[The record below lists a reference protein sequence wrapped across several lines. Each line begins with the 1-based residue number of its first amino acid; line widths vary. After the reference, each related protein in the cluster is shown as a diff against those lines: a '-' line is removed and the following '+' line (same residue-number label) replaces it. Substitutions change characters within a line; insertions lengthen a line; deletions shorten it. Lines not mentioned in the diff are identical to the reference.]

1 MSTHSFDCPSAER
14 RPSEYVVVIDD
25 DPDILDAFR
34 RLLTFEGFRC
44 ETHLSA
50 SAYLLS
56 LETQPVPPE
65 QLTCV
70 VCDVKMPGMTG
81 LELQARLQ
89 HVPHVVFVLMSGS
102 SGALEAVTGFR
113 GGAVDFLLK
122 PIDADQLLACVER
135 ALRSGLDRQTKARR
149 TSEAARLLAGLTQRE
164 LEVARLVAAG
174 VTGLGVS
181 LHLGISLR
189 TVKFHRQRV
198 LEKLGI
204 SGTPEL
210 VRLLQHADEDA

>member
-1 MSTHSFDCPSAER
+1 MSTSRFEPPTTALA
-14 RPSEYVVVIDD
+14 PNGQVVVIDD

-44 ETHLSA
+44 DTYLSA
-50 SAYLLS
+50 SAYLRS
-56 LETQPVPPE
+56 RETQPDPAG

-70 VCDVKMPGMTG
+70 VCDVQMPHMSG
-81 LELQARLQ
+81 LDLQARLQ
-89 HVPHVVFVLMSGS
+89 HVPDVVFVLMSGS

-113 GGAVDFLLK
+113 AGAVDFLLK

-135 ALRSGLDRQTKARR
+135 ALRSGLDRQIKVKR
-149 TSEAARLLAGLTQRE
+149 TSEAARLLGTLTPRE

-181 LHLGISLR
+181 LQLGISDLA
-189 TVKFHRQRV
+189 
-198 LEKLGI
+198 
-204 SGTPEL
+204 PEI
-210 VRLLQHADEDA
+210 RIP